1 MVLQGRARMV
11 GDDVN
16 TDYIISSRRKRDT
29 LDEKVLSRFLMEDV
43 DPGFAGRTMPG
54 DLIVAGKNFGCGS
67 AMEIAALVIRGAG
80 IPAVLA
86 RSFARAFYR
95 NGINNGLWL
104 VAMETQDIQDGDE
117 IRVSADAAGITCE
130 NLTRATRLLLPPLAP
145 AVTAIIAAGGLVEY
159 LRQHGRFPEASGSR
173 QIDRPAPEE

>member
-1 MVLQGRARMV
+1 MQFQGTARVL

-29 LDEKVLSRFLMEDV
+29 LDEKLLGQFLMEDL
-43 DPGFAGRTMPG
+43 DPTFAGRVAPG
-54 DLIVAGKNFGCGS
+54 DVIVAGKNFGCGS

-95 NGINNGLWL
+95 NAINNGLL
-104 VAMETQDIQDGDE
+104 PVTMETGGIQEGDLL
-117 IRVSADAAGITCE
+117 RLSAGGGETVCE
-130 NLTRATRLLLPPLAP
+130 NLTRSTRVVLPPVAP
-145 AVTAIIAAGGLVEY
+145 FLMEIFAAGGLVEY
-159 LRQHGRFPEASGSR
+159 LRRHGRFPVEGVRATG
-173 QIDRPAPEE
+173 P

>member
-1 MVLQGRARMV
+1 MDLIGRARIL

-29 LDEKVLSRFLMEDV
+29 LDEKALSRYLMEDL
-43 DPGFAGRTMPG
+43 DPAFAGRVAPG
-54 DLIVAGKNFGCGS
+54 DVIVAGKNFGCGS

-95 NGINNGLWL
+95 NGINNGLYL
-104 VAMETQDIQDGDE
+104 VAMDTSGIREGDE
-117 IRVSADAAGITCE
+117 IKLSITGE
-130 NLTRATRLLLPPLAP
+130 ATVVDNRSQGGRMSLPGLAP
-145 AVTAIIAAGGLVEY
+145 SVLEIVACGGLVEY
-159 LRQHGRFPEASGSR
+159 IKRHGRFPIVEASS
-173 QIDRPAPEE
+173 AS